1 MGDNTEADYLNGSD
15 MQSDAADDARLTQM
29 VQEQLAANDAE
40 SGTGPENREGWATGP
55 LGDLY
60 ADNYG
65 GGHYVFP
72 RDLNSLAKG
81 GHVVRFEITDV
92 KPYTLEELKNT
103 LIAAS
108 SISGEDVSNFVKDKY
123 NEAAS
128 FLTNATSST
137 SAAGEAFTG
146 LLDKVST
153 TQVNFLPRTD
163 NSVKD
168 TIDLFMPESVNF
180 NYGADYNQMSATDTI
195 PLVGKLSR
203 AIQSSELIKAG
214 LYKAGYVLNPQQQV
228 MFNSIDFRKHQMSFT
243 FTPFS
248 PEEAESMRNI
258 IKALRRAAAPT
269 IVSGLAGFFFTPP
282 SYVDVT
288 FLFRGG
294 LNPNLNMITR
304 CVIEN
309 VSVDYAPNGWSAHI
323 DGSPTQVVVTVD
335 LMETVLVDRNKV
347 LQGY

>member
-1 MGDNTEADYLNGSD
+1 MASD
-15 MQSDAADDARLTQM
+15 TPVTAAQMIAQQDAAFAYGTDEGSQQTQM
-29 VQEQLAANDAE
+29 LADQIEGFDSVDVAE
-40 SGTGPENREGWATGP
+40 NGMGP
-55 LGDLY
+55 LSSLY

-72 RDLNSLAKG
+72 RDLNSMAKG

-92 KPYTLEELKNT
+92 KPYTLEEFKNVLVT
-103 LIAAS
+103 AS
-108 SISGEDVSNFVKDKY
+108 GTTGEDVKNFVTNTY
-123 NEAAS
+123 NEAVN
-128 FLTNATSST
+128 FLSNATSST
-137 SAAGEAFTG
+137 DAAGDAISG
-146 LLDKVST
+146 LIDKIST

-180 NYGADYNQMSATDTI
+180 SYNADYNQMSATDTI
-195 PLVGKLSR
+195 PLVGKISR

-248 PEEAESMRNI
+248 PEEAQSMVKI
-258 IKALRRAAAPT
+258 IKSLRRAAAPT

-294 LNPNLNMITR
+294 LNPNLNRITR

-347 LQGY
+347 MQGY

>member
-1 MGDNTEADYLNGSD
+1 MGDNTEADYINGSD
-15 MQSDAADDARLTQM
+15 MQADAATEAAWTSM
-29 VQEQLAANDAE
+29 VQDQLAANDAE

-55 LGDLY
+55 LSSLY
-60 ADNYG
+60 ADSYG

-92 KPYTLEELKNT
+92 KPYTLEELKSA
-103 LIAAS
+103 I
-108 SISGEDVSNFVKDKY
+108 ISATNITGEEVMDKVAEYTQYAKDAIQ
-123 NEAAS
+123 NPSE
-128 FLTNATSST
+128 LGST
-137 SAAGEAFTG
+137 FTG

-153 TQVNFLPRTD
+153 TQVNFLPRTEG
-163 NSVKD
+163 SVKD
-168 TIDLFMPESVNF
+168 TIDLFMPESINF
-180 NYGADYNQMSATDTI
+180 SYNADYNQMSATDTI
-195 PLVGKLSR
+195 PLVGKISR

-228 MFNSIDFRKHQMSFT
+228 MFNSIDFRKHQMTFT

-248 PEEAESMRNI
+248 PDEAESMRNI

-288 FLFRGG
+288 FLFKGG
-294 LNPNLNMITR
+294 LNQNLNMITR
-304 CVIEN
+304 CVLEN
-309 VSVDYAPNGWSAHI
+309 VSVDYAPNGWSAHT

-335 LMETVLVDRNKV
+335 LMETVLVDRAKV
-347 LQGY
+347 MQGY